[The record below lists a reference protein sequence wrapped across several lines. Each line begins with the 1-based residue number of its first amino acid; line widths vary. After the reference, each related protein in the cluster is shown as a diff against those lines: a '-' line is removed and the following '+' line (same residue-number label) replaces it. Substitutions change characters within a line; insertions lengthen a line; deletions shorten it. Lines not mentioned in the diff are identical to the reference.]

1 MRVRGFNGTLIM
13 HIEVG
18 VVEGAKMILSY
29 GTAAAAFGY
38 LAKQS
43 WQTVKD
49 KGIAPSL
56 LSSIITTL
64 LVLTF
69 FEVFPH
75 HPVGVSEVHLILG
88 STLFLIFGLAPAGI
102 GLTLGLLIQG
112 LFFAPFDL
120 PNYSINVTTLL
131 MPLYTMALI
140 AKKIIPETLAYKDL
154 SYAQTVKLSLAY
166 QGGIISWVA
175 FWALYGQG
183 FGAENLTSVG
193 TFAAAYATIVLLE
206 PVIDVAV
213 LAAAKAVNQLTNNP
227 LFTPRLYSAST

>member
-1 MRVRGFNGTLIM
+1 M

-18 VVEGAKMILSY
+18 VVESAKMVLSY
-29 GTAAAAFGY
+29 GTAAAAFGF

-43 WQTVKD
+43 WEAVKE
-49 KGIAPSL
+49 KGITSL
-56 LSSIITTL
+56 LFRSIITTL
-64 LVLTF
+64 LVLSF
-69 FEVFPH
+69 FELLPH

-131 MPLYTMALI
+131 VPLYTMALI
-140 AKKIIPETLAYKDL
+140 ARKVIPDSVAYKDL

-183 FGAENLTSVG
+183 FGAENLAAVG
-193 TFAAAYATIVLLE
+193 TFAIAYASVVLLE

-213 LAAAKAVNQLTNNP
+213 LASAKTLNQWQQNRFSKSALVSS
-227 LFTPRLYSAST
+227 RLYTANCK

>member
-1 MRVRGFNGTLIM
+1 M

-29 GTAAAAFGY
+29 GTAATAFGY
-38 LAKQS
+38 LAKRS
-43 WQTVKD
+43 WDEIKD
-49 KGIAPSL
+49 KGIISMAVRTL
-56 LSSIITTL
+56 VTTL

-69 FEVFPH
+69 FEVLPH

-102 GLTLGLLIQG
+102 GLAAGLLIQG

-120 PNYSINVTTLL
+120 PNYTINVTTLL
-131 MPLYTMALI
+131 VPLYTMAII
-140 AKKIIPETLAYKDL
+140 AKKVIPETTAYKDL

-183 FGAENLTSVG
+183 FGAENLAAVG
-193 TFAAAYATIVLLE
+193 TFAVAYATIVLLE
-206 PVIDVAV
+206 PVIDIAV
-213 LAAAKAVNQLTNNP
+213 LAGAKALDRMQNSNFVT
-227 LFTPRLYSAST
+227 TRLYHAEA

>member
-1 MRVRGFNGTLIM
+1 M

-18 VVEGAKMILSY
+18 VVEGAKMVLSY

-38 LAKQS
+38 LAKQA
-43 WQTVKD
+43 WQSAKE
-49 KGIAPSL
+49 KGTMSL
-56 LSSIITTL
+56 LLRSVLTTL

-88 STLFLIFGLAPAGI
+88 STLFLVFGLAPAGI
-102 GLTLGLLIQG
+102 GLALGLLIQG

-131 MPLYTMALI
+131 VPLYSMALI
-140 AKKIIPETLAYKDL
+140 ARKVIPQSTAYKDL

-193 TFAAAYATIVLLE
+193 TFAVAYASIVLLE
-206 PVIDVAV
+206 PVIDIAV
-213 LAAAKAVNQLTNNP
+213 LAGAKALNQWKMNP
-227 LFTPRLYSAST
+227 LTDSSLVTSRLYSANT

>member
-1 MRVRGFNGTLIM
+1 M

-29 GTAAAAFGY
+29 GTAAAALGY
-38 LAKQS
+38 LAKQA
-43 WQTVKD
+43 WQD
-49 KGIAPSL
+49 GNQIGLPSL
-56 LSSIITTL
+56 LLRSLFTTL

-88 STLFLIFGLAPAGI
+88 STLFLIFGLAPTGI

-131 MPLYTMALI
+131 IPLYAMAVI
-140 AKKIIPETLAYKDL
+140 AKRVIPETVAYKDL

-183 FGAENLTSVG
+183 FGAENLASVAS
-193 TFAAAYATIVLLE
+193 FAVAYSTIVLLE

-213 LAAAKAVNQLTNNP
+213 LAGAKALNQMNQLTDSSVV
-227 LFTPRLYSAST
+227 TSRLYSPSS

>member
-1 MRVRGFNGTLIM
+1 M

-38 LAKQS
+38 LAKRS
-43 WQTVKD
+43 WDEIKD
-49 KGIAPSL
+49 KGIISMAVRTL
-56 LSSIITTL
+56 VTTL

-69 FEVFPH
+69 FEVLPH

-102 GLTLGLLIQG
+102 GLAAGLLIQG

-120 PNYSINVTTLL
+120 PNYTINVTTLL
-131 MPLYTMALI
+131 VPLYTMAII
-140 AKKIIPETLAYKDL
+140 AKKVIPETTAYKDL

-183 FGAENLTSVG
+183 FGAENLAAVG
-193 TFAAAYATIVLLE
+193 TFAVAYATIVLLE
-206 PVIDVAV
+206 PVIDIAV
-213 LAAAKAVNQLTNNP
+213 LAGAKALDRLQNSNFVT
-227 LFTPRLYSAST
+227 TRLYHAEA